1 MFMPVLAFRILS
13 VLLAPVG
20 WFFRVLRPTIYG
32 QARWMGVL
40 ERRVFLATENRGL
53 VFSRRSRLGL
63 EDSFKNL
70 CLIAPTGSGKTTRYV
85 IPNVLEC
92 SGSVVVTDPSGEI
105 FEKTSRHMK
114 QCGFRVQVLRP
125 GDLGSGLRFNPLAR
139 FRTPGQSA

>member
-1 MFMPVLAFRILS
+1 
-13 VLLAPVG
+13 
-20 WFFRVLRPTIYG
+20 
-32 QARWMGVL
+32 MGAL

-85 IPNVLEC
+85 IPNILEC